1 MTLIK
6 GIADVLTAPLV
17 IVLLVA
23 IAAAVCRLTGRSRA
37 SRIVLIGA
45 AVLTYLASI
54 PLVGKALLRPLET
67 RFRPLNADQLP
78 SVDYIVVLGSGYAPH
93 DGIAVTA
100 ALDREGLMRAV
111 EAVRLM
117 RSLRGA
123 RLVMLGGALRGYPP
137 VAQGYAQLAR
147 ALGVAEQSLI
157 ISDRPRDTRSES
169 NEVRRLLGSRP
180 FLLVTSAYHMP
191 RAMCLMRRAGAEP
204 IAAPAGQRAYGA
216 TPISWRSFLP
226 GAGGLADTERALH
239 EYAGLVA
246 ISMGLDGGIL
256 LTPGVLVS
264 PTLRSTPE
272 KFGCVGLPG
281 PFAVLRHQTRLH

>member
-37 SRIVLIGA
+37 SRILLIGA

-157 ISDRPRDTRSES
+157 
-169 NEVRRLLGSRP
+169 
-180 FLLVTSAYHMP
+180 
-191 RAMCLMRRAGAEP
+191 
-204 IAAPAGQRAYGA
+204 
-216 TPISWRSFLP
+216 
-226 GAGGLADTERALH
+226 
-239 EYAGLVA
+239 
-246 ISMGLDGGIL
+246 
-256 LTPGVLVS
+256 
-264 PTLRSTPE
+264 
-272 KFGCVGLPG
+272 
-281 PFAVLRHQTRLH
+281 